1 MTTKRAATLIA
12 WWAHG
17 WPEGEGIAVCLVGP
31 AADGSVCGM
40 RAETDRP
47 GVEPVLVTG
56 PMCPLPICGAC
67 LAEGAR
73 AIEERAVLLE
83 RERVSVARLQ
93 EVLAEAEAL
102 KGAAAEEKARAGQLA
117 AALGAARVERD
128 QAIGDAARA
137 QDGLPVLLDKVAE
150 LQRAL
155 AQEREQAQPVRA
167 RLMSEQRRVIELRA
181 QLASLGVS
189 RGS

>member
-1 MTTKRAATLIA
+1 MTKRAATLIA

-47 GVEPVLVTG
+47 GIEPVLVTG
-56 PMCPLPICGAC
+56 SMCPLPICGAC

-73 AIEERAVLLE
+73 AIEERGVLLE
-83 RERVSVARLQ
+83 RERATVGRLQ
-93 EVLAEAEAL
+93 AALAEAESL

-117 AALGAARVERD
+117 ASLGRALVERD

-137 QDGLPVLLDKVAE
+137 SEGLPVLLGKVAE
-150 LQRAL
+150 LQKQLAEERAKPLRAWLL
-155 AQEREQAQPVRA
+155 A
-167 RLMSEQRRVIELRA
+167 EQRRVIELRA
-181 QLASLGVS
+181 QLAALGVPH
-189 RGS
+189 GS

>member
-1 MTTKRAATLIA
+1 MTRRAATLIA

-31 AADGSVCGM
+31 APDGSVCGM

-56 PMCPLPICGAC
+56 PMCPPPICGAC

-117 AALGAARVERD
+117 ASLGRALVERD
-128 QAIGDAARA
+128 QALGDAARA
-137 QDGLPVLLDKVAE
+137 SEGLPVLLGRVAE
-150 LQRAL
+150 LQKQLAEERAKPLRVLLL
-155 AQEREQAQPVRA
+155 A
-167 RLMSEQRRVIELRA
+167 EQRLVVKLRA
-181 QLASLGVS
+181 QLASLGVPH
-189 RGS
+189 GS

>member
-1 MTTKRAATLIA
+1 MTKRAATLIA

-47 GVEPVLVTG
+47 GVEPALVTG
-56 PMCPLPICGAC
+56 SMCPLPICGAC

-73 AIEERAVLLE
+73 AIEERGVLLE

-93 EVLAEAEAL
+93 EVLSELEGL

-117 AALGAARVERD
+117 AALGRALVERD
-128 QAIGDAARA
+128 QALGDAARA
-137 QDGLPVLLDKVAE
+137 SEGLPVLLDKVAE
-150 LQRAL
+150 LQKAL
-155 AQEREQAQPVRA
+155 AEERAQPVRSWLLA
-167 RLMSEQRRVIELRA
+167 EQRRVIELRA
-181 QLASLGVS
+181 QFAALGVS
-189 RGS
+189 HGS

>member
-1 MTTKRAATLIA
+1 
-12 WWAHG
+12 
-17 WPEGEGIAVCLVGP
+17 
-31 AADGSVCGM
+31 
-40 RAETDRP
+40 
-47 GVEPVLVTG
+47 
-56 PMCPLPICGAC
+56 
-67 LAEGAR
+67 
-73 AIEERAVLLE
+73 VLLE

-137 QDGLPVLLDKVAE
+137 QAGLPVLLGQVAG
-150 LQRAL
+150 LQARL
-155 AQEREQAQPVRA
+155 AEDRAQPVRA
-167 RLMSEQRRVIELRA
+167 RLMAEQRRVVELRA

>member
-137 QDGLPVLLDKVAE
+137 QAGLPVLLGQVAE
-150 LQRAL
+150 LQKQL
-155 AQEREQAQPVRA
+155 AEDRAQPVRA